1 MSEAVEGRDVEIEL
15 GGKTFVMRPSFKAV
29 CEIEQVTGVGIA
41 ALAARLLNGE
51 EKVSEIAAVITAG
64 LREAGE
70 PATFEK
76 VGEMVFEAGIEKVL
90 RPVIQF
96 LTALMGDGEERA
108 GENLARSQD

>member
-1 MSEAVEGRDVEIEL
+1 MSEAVEARDVAIEL
-15 GGKTFVMRPSFKAV
+15 GGKTYVMRPSFKAV

-90 RPVIQF
+90 RPVIRF
-96 LTALMGDGEERA
+96 LTGLMGA
-108 GENLARSQD
+108 GEGENWEASTQAEE